1 MNNREKYDYAQ
12 RDIYY
17 VNRRIEELE
26 KEYTIQKYK
35 ELLEERNILN
45 EQLNNLYPLARK
57 EEFDECNHVFV
68 RDNDKVLTCLKCG
81 LNSYANSEYY
91 DYYENYQ
98 SLNNEGKL
106 MHNYFNDNSR
116 DLQSNYVIIDIK
128 SDEEFYICKDIY
140 IKMIRE
146 NKNIDNSLIKCYIDE
161 ALKIRRND
169 IKKSLRRY

>member
-12 RDIYY
+12 RDSYY

-26 KEYTIQKYK
+26 KEYTVQKYK
-35 ELLEERNILN
+35 ELLKERNKIN
-45 EQLNNLYPLARK
+45 EQLEELYPLARK

-68 RDNDKVLTCLKCG
+68 RDNDHVLTCLKCG
-81 LNSYANSEYY
+81 LNSYANDENY
-91 DYYENYQ
+91 DDFYNYQ

-106 MHNYFNDNSR
+106 MHNYFNENSY
-116 DLQSNYVIIDIK
+116 DLHRNYVIIDIK
-128 SDEEFYICKDIY
+128 NEDEMYICKDIY

-146 NKNIDNSLIKCYIDE
+146 NNNIDNSLIKCYIDE

-169 IKKSLRRY
+169 IKKMLKRY